1 MEQLFDEQNVAFAL
15 CRYHFCAMFKD
26 FIHSTVFK
34 IAGLMFAIS
43 FLAIA
48 SMLSTFMISDN
59 AQLDAKAVN
68 VAGSLRMQS
77 FRMLSQ
83 LQQHALQAS
92 SEPGTTINTEIQ
104 HFERDLTTGVLAN
117 QLVNSD
123 TDALAIQHQKVLSIW
138 FEVIKPGFMQ
148 SLDEAAV
155 IPSLYAEVSDFVAE
169 VNTLVMAYQQHAEA
183 NISHIRLIQTLSL
196 FATLIVIALT
206 MVIVNRQVEKPLSS
220 LLRTAKQ
227 LSHGDFTAQ
236 ADESGKGELAILGR
250 TFNKMSQNI
259 FRSQSQLEMR
269 VKEKT
274 RKLEKSN
281 ESMQLL
287 YHLVKK
293 LNEFT
298 DQKQDYEPILKQLAE
313 ITGVKDLDLCI
324 MTANGQAP
332 YEHVLSTS
340 KSLPEKCIEHDCG
353 DCTEHGVLFPQSG
366 NELKYPL
373 TRGDKNFGVLVCNA
387 EGQQLE
393 DWQHQLFASVAD
405 QVATGLSM
413 HDQQTQSRRIALMN
427 ERTVIAR
434 ELHDSLA
441 QALSYLK
448 MQVSR
453 MQKLQA
459 IDGSKVQIDEVIGE
473 LKGGLSSAYR
483 ELRELLTTFRLKI
496 DGQTLRASFEQTIE
510 QLKVRSDVFELK
522 LDFKVDN
529 IPFTPQ
535 EEIHLLQIAREASQ
549 NAFYHS
555 QGDRI
560 DISVHL
566 TDELRVSLTVSDNG
580 VGIPDDPNKL
590 NHYGLAIMQE
600 RSRSLGGELS
610 ITQGREGGTMV
621 SFSFEPE
628 YVKSSET
635 SPRRA

>member
-1 MEQLFDEQNVAFAL
+1 
-15 CRYHFCAMFKD
+15 MFKQ

-48 SMLSTFMISDN
+48 SMLSTVMISDK
-59 AQLDAKAVN
+59 AQSDAEAVN
-68 VAGSLRMQS
+68 VAGSLRMRS

-92 SEPGTTINTEIQ
+92 TDLSAVINAETQ
-104 HFERDLTTGVLAN
+104 GFERDLTTGVLAN
-117 QLVNSD
+117 QIVNGGS
-123 TDALAIQHQKVLSIW
+123 DALAIQHQKVLADW
-138 FEVIKPGFMQ
+138 FEVIKPGFIQ
-148 SLDEAAV
+148 SLDAASV
-155 IPSLYAEVSDFVAE
+155 TPSLYVEVSAFVE
-169 VNTLVMAYQQHAEA
+169 QVNALVMSYQQHAET
-183 NISHIRLIQTLSL
+183 NISLIRLIQTLSL
-196 FATLIVIALT
+196 FATLIVIAIT

-227 LSHGDFTAQ
+227 LSRGDFTAQ
-236 ADESGKGELAILGR
+236 ADESGKGELAILAQA
-250 TFNKMSQNI
+250 FNKMSRNI
-259 FRSQSQLEMR
+259 FRSQLQLEKR
-269 VKEKT
+269 VNEKT
-274 RKLEKSN
+274 RKLENSN
-281 ESMQLL
+281 KSMQLL
-287 YHLVKK
+287 YQLVKK
-293 LNEFT
+293 LNEFS

-313 ITGVKDLDLCI
+313 VTGVVDLELCI

-332 YEHVLSTS
+332 YEHLLSTN
-340 KSLPEKCIEHDCG
+340 KALADKCIEHDCS
-353 DCTEHGVLFPQSG
+353 DCTEHDELFPQSG
-366 NELKYPL
+366 RELKYPL
-373 TRGDKNFGVLVCNA
+373 SRGDKNFGVLVCHA
-387 EGQQLE
+387 QGEPLE
-393 DWQHQLFASVAD
+393 DWQHQLFVSVAD

-413 HDQQTQSRRIALMN
+413 RDQHAQSRRIDLMN

-453 MQKLQA
+453 MQKLRA
-459 IDGSKVQIDEVIGE
+459 IDGSKVQMDEVIGE

-510 QLKVRSDVFELK
+510 HLRVRSEAFEFK

-535 EEIHLLQIAREASQ
+535 EEIHLLQIAREATQ

-560 DISVHL
+560 GISLHL
-566 TDELRVSLTVSDNG
+566 TDEGRVRLMVSDNG

-600 RSRSLGGELS
+600 RSRSLDGEIS
-610 ITQGREGGTMV
+610 ITPGSEDGTVV

-628 YVKSSET
+628 YAKSSEENKL
-635 SPRRA
+635 RA